1 MEKLYRCF
9 IIEHNRPK
17 SIQTKTKSKQ
27 NQSNQTTSKTKPNQD
42 YDFHGTNGTN
52 VPTFSEK
59 MTQKLEQPIQIE
71 KSNYQNY
78 TTWCK
83 QIKTKIGDRGRLNHI
98 NAISLSTTNPHWVQ
112 MIVW

>member
-27 NQSNQTTSKTKPNQD
+27 NQSNQTTSKTKLNQD
-42 YDFHGTNGTN
+42 YDFHGTNGTIN
-52 VPTFSEK
+52 VLTFSK
-59 MTQKLEQPIQIE
+59 KNDPKLEQPIQIE

-83 QIKTKIGDRGRLNHI
+83 QIKT
-98 NAISLSTTNPHWVQ
+98 
-112 MIVW
+112 